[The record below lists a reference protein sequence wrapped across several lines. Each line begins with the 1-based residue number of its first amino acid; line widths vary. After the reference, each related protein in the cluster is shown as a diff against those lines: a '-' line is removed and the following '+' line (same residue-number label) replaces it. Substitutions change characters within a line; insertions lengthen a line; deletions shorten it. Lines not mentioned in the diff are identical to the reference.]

1 MRVNRETE
9 AGTGAARG
17 AGNMAEEETEGRNS
31 SPERDSTTASA
42 AGLVIPTQ
50 KGPSAFTRYHNSVLR
65 EIREDLQE

>member
-1 MRVNRETE
+1 
-9 AGTGAARG
+9 
-17 AGNMAEEETEGRNS
+17 MAEEETEGRNS

-42 AGLVIPTQ
+42 AGLVITTQ